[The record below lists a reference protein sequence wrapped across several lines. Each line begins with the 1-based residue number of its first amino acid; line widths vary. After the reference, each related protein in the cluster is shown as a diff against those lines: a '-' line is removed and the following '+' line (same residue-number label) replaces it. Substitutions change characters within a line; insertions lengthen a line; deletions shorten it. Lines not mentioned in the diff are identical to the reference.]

1 MYVFV
6 SLCAS
11 VRVHVCIVISRKAVL
26 KPRIR
31 HSNSVSVRVR
41 VRLIVRVRVRGRV
54 MLGFVFM
61 LAL

>member
-6 SLCAS
+6 SPCAS
-11 VRVHVCIVISRKAVL
+11 VRVHVSIVIRRKAVL

-31 HSNSVSVRVR
+31 HSNSVR
-41 VRLIVRVRVRGRV
+41 VRLIVRVSHRGRV